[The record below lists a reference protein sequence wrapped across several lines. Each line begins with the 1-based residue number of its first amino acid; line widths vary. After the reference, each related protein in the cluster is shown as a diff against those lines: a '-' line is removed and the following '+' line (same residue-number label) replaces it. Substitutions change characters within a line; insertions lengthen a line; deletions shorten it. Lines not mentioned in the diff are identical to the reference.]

1 MPIYEYQ
8 CASCGHRF
16 ERLQRVSDP
25 PETACASC
33 GGPVTKLISPPAIQF
48 KGSGFYITDYVKSG
62 QTAKDGKDG
71 TGTST
76 DPAAKGTRDSS
87 STTDATP
94 AKTEQGAAKPAKT
107 DTSSKPSPVK
117 TSD

>member
-8 CASCGHRF
+8 CTACGHRF

-25 PETACASC
+25 PETACAEC
-33 GGPVTKLISPPAIQF
+33 GGPVTKLISTPAIQF

-62 QTAKDGKDG
+62 QTKEGKDG
-71 TGTST
+71 STSAGA
-76 DPAAKGTRDSS
+76 AAKDTSGSS
-87 STTDATP
+87 STTDAKP
-94 AKTEQGAAKPAKT
+94 SSSEQGAAKPSKA
-107 DTSSKPSPVK
+107 DTPSKPSPAK

>member
-8 CASCGHRF
+8 CTSCGHRF

-25 PETACASC
+25 PETVCASC
-33 GGPVTKLISPPAIQF
+33 GGPVTKLISTPAIQF

-62 QTAKDGKDG
+62 QTTKDGKEGSG
-71 TGTST
+71 TAPEAGGK
-76 DPAAKGTRDSS
+76 DAGGSS
-87 STTDATP
+87 STAGATP
-94 AKTEQGAAKPAKT
+94 AKTEQGAAKPAKA